1 MHLIWLI
8 WIFRNGDEIS
18 VIRSR
23 FWRPGPKIFGHE
35 KSFVPR
41 NERIFTAH
49 QVHLSR
55 YDSDIVYSNHDDP
68 KWTKHEFLI
77 EPWIKY
83 LEITR
88 LYSIGT
94 SVQGRDLLVL
104 EFSTAVGRHE
114 PLKPEFKYVGNMH
127 GNEVVGKEL
136 LLWLSHYI
144 CKGKVLTLLVKKLIW
159 SWY

>member
-1 MHLIWLI
+1 MKLDIQVKSQTIRIKSDLSVVKSGKWQCKLDKTRLWIELWL
-8 WIFRNGDEIS
+8 N
-18 VIRSR
+18 
-23 FWRPGPKIFGHE
+23 
-35 KSFVPR
+35 
-41 NERIFTAH
+41 
-49 QVHLSR
+49 
-55 YDSDIVYSNHDDP
+55 YS
-68 KWTKHEFLI
+68 
-77 EPWIKY
+77 
-83 LEITR
+83 EITR

-144 CKGKVLTLLVKKLIW
+144 CKGT
-159 SWY
+159 

>member
-1 MHLIWLI
+1 MGMKFLLFGAVFGVLGQKYLDMRNHS
-8 WIFRNGDEIS
+8 FREM
-18 VIRSR
+18 R
-23 FWRPGPKIFGHE
+23 E
-35 KSFVPR
+35 YL
-41 NERIFTAH
+41 
-49 QVHLSR
+49 QL
-55 YDSDIVYSNHDDP
+55 
-68 KWTKHEFLI
+68 
-77 EPWIKY
+77 IKY
-83 LEITR
+83 TCPEITR

-144 CKGKVLTLLVKKLIW
+144 CKGT
-159 SWY
+159 

>member
-1 MHLIWLI
+1 MNKTWV
-8 WIFRNGDEIS
+8 WIEHR
-18 VIRSR
+18 
-23 FWRPGPKIFGHE
+23 
-35 KSFVPR
+35 
-41 NERIFTAH
+41 
-49 QVHLSR
+49 
-55 YDSDIVYSNHDDP
+55 
-68 KWTKHEFLI
+68 
-77 EPWIKY
+77 IKY
-83 LEITR
+83 SEITR

-144 CKGKVLTLLVKKLIW
+144 CKGIFQIILFFGLKIFFQNIKMAIPKLIVLLTLLESIFYLQWIQMVMKNLITPTLLLNHM
-159 SWY
+159 SLAEKMQIMLISIEISPI